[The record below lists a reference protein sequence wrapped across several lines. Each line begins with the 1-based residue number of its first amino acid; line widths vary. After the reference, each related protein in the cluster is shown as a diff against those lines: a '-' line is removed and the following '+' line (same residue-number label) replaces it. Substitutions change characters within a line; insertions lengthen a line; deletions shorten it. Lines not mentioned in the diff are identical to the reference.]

1 MQTIRGFQT
10 LLTPS
15 RSLIV
20 SAALCCILSSAIQA
34 APQAGKPSSTSS
46 RRTQTRL
53 QLSSENAAA
62 LGKSKGVTRAM
73 FETTSG
79 RIAPQKKKLILN
91 GSSRRPRQVSNTP
104 TRISSD
110 SKAKE
115 LKASTSGKQ
124 INSDSVA
131 LPNETPE
138 PNPQLLP
145 VPRKQVPSAE
155 KSSRSTE
162 TQNRATQLW
171 RNKQTKSYP
180 PLRDP
185 SDDSD
190 QGNLAA
196 TVQEPIEVPKGKTL
210 ANEPAKAEPL
220 EKSFSNEP
228 VALETI
234 PEIRAG
240 VPESEDSNAL
250 QLEPAENE
258 ANENADDAAKE
269 KPLPNE
275 MAPAKTKET
284 DPAESAANEKADG
297 NELSLESFEN
307 PVPNSDPE
315 NGLSLGD
322 PDVPEESTD
331 LSLSD
336 DQPAAKKDNDSR
348 SDSKSGE
355 DSKEASSGTDV
366 STMPLENVI
375 PKRETTQ
382 NIAPAVKGETASVEN
397 SETYNALTKSSR
409 QGATL
414 PEPVKIGSI
423 GDSEEAECPGAPS
436 KDSKLVSDPDDIPL
450 ESQPHPYDAPKAGTN
465 DEPDAVASA
474 SDYSP
479 RELRM
484 QRGINETLAY
494 FMEHPET
501 VVRRGPWALMHA
513 SLPFGVESEV
523 IAGNR
528 RVNTLGWMCF
538 NGNCARQ
545 RMFQPTKRGFR
556 PNVGPG
562 VQGHDGQFLAI
573 LAQSRVQS
581 DYPIKIGSRQYTI
594 EDLVKYEMA
603 TCREHSELTFK
614 LIGLS
619 YYLEA
624 DATWRDNRG
633 RKWNLEKMVADE
645 LSQPINGVACGGS
658 HRLMGL
664 SYALIERKR
673 AGLPITGAWARAEKY
688 LNDYVNY
695 TMTLQNPDGSFSTNW
710 FEGRG
715 NKPDME
721 RKVQTTG
728 HMLEWLIYTLPDDH
742 LRSERI
748 QISIEYLLDS
758 VGKKPSYDW
767 PIGPRGHALRALALY
782 NQRVFGAEQG
792 QLKQHIA
799 LLRDE
804 GVIR

>member
-1 MQTIRGFQT
+1 MQTIRGFQI

-20 SAALCCILSSAIQA
+20 TAALSCILPNAIQA
-34 APQAGKPSSTSS
+34 APQSGKPAGTSS
-46 RRTQTRL
+46 RRAQTRL

-62 LGKSKGVTRAM
+62 LGKSKGVTRAV

-110 SKAKE
+110 NKAKE
-115 LKASTSGKQ
+115 LKASTSAKQ

-131 LPNETPE
+131 LPNEKPKSK
-138 PNPQLLP
+138 PQLLP
-145 VPRKQVPSAE
+145 VPRKQVPTAE
-155 KSSRSTE
+155 KSSRNTE

-171 RNKQTKSYP
+171 RNKQTRSYP

-185 SDDSD
+185 SDDAD

-196 TVQEPIEVPKGKTL
+196 NVPEPTEPPKDKT
-210 ANEPAKAEPL
+210 PAKETAEDAPL
-220 EKSFSNEP
+220 EKSFSNVP
-228 VALETI
+228 VALEPMPQGI
-234 PEIRAG
+234 SNSDSPAA
-240 VPESEDSNAL
+240 EDPSAL
-250 QLEPAENE
+250 KLEPAENKAKE
-258 ANENADDAAKE
+258 HTENAAEPNAVEDQSAEAKAE
-269 KPLPNE
+269 
-275 MAPAKTKET
+275 ET
-284 DPAESAANEKADG
+284 ESAETATNEKDNSK
-297 NELSLESFEN
+297 NELSLEAPKN
-307 PVPNSDPE
+307 PMRNSEPE
-315 NGLSLGD
+315 NSLWLGD
-322 PDVPEESTD
+322 PDAKKESTE
-331 LSLSD
+331 LSLID
-336 DQPAAKKDNDSR
+336 DQPAAKQDNDSEAAESSKQEPSE
-348 SDSKSGE
+348 SDISMSPIENGIPE
-355 DSKEASSGTDV
+355 QEAS
-366 STMPLENVI
+366 ENL
-375 PKRETTQ
+375 
-382 NIAPAVKGETASVEN
+382 APVVEGENASLEN
-397 SETYNALTKSSR
+397 SETYDALTNSSR
-409 QGATL
+409 QGASL

-423 GDSEEAECPGAPS
+423 GDSEEAECPGAPA

-474 SDYSP
+474 NDYSP

-484 QRGINETLAY
+484 RRGINETLAY

-556 PNVGPG
+556 TNVGPG
-562 VQGHDGQFLAI
+562 VQGHEGQFLAI

-748 QISIEYLLDS
+748 QVSIEYLLDS

-792 QLKQHIA
+792 QLRQHIA
-799 LLRDE
+799 SLRDE